1 MKSKLSGQE
10 LIKTVSQ
17 ISKKYPYYTMACLLL
32 AVLLVDYSLV
42 MRFQWNTLRSVNPEI
57 TRLSRE
63 VQVTK
68 NNMRRMSRFREE
80 TRNLKSQI
88 EQMNRK
94 LKSREEIPLV
104 LENISRLANRNGVN
118 IKRIMPDTSLEEP
131 VLKNDEGQ
139 YFSIPIMVEAGSS
152 YHAFGLF
159 LNQLETEG
167 IFWDIPEFTIAVN
180 KSDFRVH
187 IIKLTLDTIVF
198 EEAQK

>member
-94 LKSREEIPLV
+94 LKSREEILIIGFPPV
-104 LENISRLANRNGVN
+104 DITPFNPSRYDVVKEPG
-118 IKRIMPDTSLEEP
+118 RIQSWESGHE
-131 VLKNDEGQ
+131 KNLP
-139 YFSIPIMVEAGSS
+139 IPS
-152 YHAFGLF
+152 
-159 LNQLETEG
+159 
-167 IFWDIPEFTIAVN
+167 
-180 KSDFRVH
+180 
-187 IIKLTLDTIVF
+187 
-198 EEAQK
+198 